1 MYFQCFPGQN
11 KNIYVVLM
19 FMYLV
24 QSGVLDEVHLDF
36 MVPGHSFLP
45 CDRGFGAIERLCRKK
60 EIISCPE
67 EYAEIISS
75 IKNTKVHKLKQEEIL
90 DFKSLKDRITLRKAG
105 EGHYFHKAR
114 RIILSKEHKYEYVM
128 ITEQGTCNVDLRKKK
143 RKNPISSDPIRQKY
157 PHGEA
162 LKVQPDKV
170 KDVAHFRDYLDLRGK
185 KWVQKVVVGQQSAR
199 NRHEPDQEEITHADN
214 LQDDD
219 QIIDY
224 VSVTRLQDVDDLEA
238 PEEEVLAV
246 VMADSDDD
254 MFAGDD

>member
-1 MYFQCFPGQN
+1 M
-11 KNIYVVLM
+11 
-19 FMYLV
+19 
-24 QSGVLDEVHLDF
+24 
-36 MVPGHSFLP
+36 
-45 CDRGFGAIERLCRKK
+45 
-60 EIISCPE
+60 
-67 EYAEIISS
+67 
-75 IKNTKVHKLKQEEIL
+75 
-90 DFKSLKDRITLRKAG
+90 
-105 EGHYFHKAR
+105 
-114 RIILSKEHKYEYVM
+114 
-128 ITEQGTCNVDLRKKK
+128 
-143 RKNPISSDPIRQKY
+143 
-157 PHGEA
+157 
-162 LKVQPDKV
+162 
-170 KDVAHFRDYLDLRGK
+170 KDVAHFKDYLDLRGK